1 MANRYDQLVQRVFAD
16 RVPPPSAP
24 AAASVSNPFLV
35 GPLIERLT
43 PRERD
48 ALRVPVRRPDDHLV
62 FNLMFE
68 NLRIR
73 PDGEGAARLVR
84 DTPGQR
90 SLLIIE
96 FPPQSFGEEAF
107 LTAPQPNVDTTD
119 VGSELPPSRNGQPVV
134 TGDTAKKQVANEIK
148 SEPEALA
155 GRLPARVRMAGP
167 SRVALRMPDALDGVP
182 FTLAAVLAALR
193 DWPMNLAIGAR
204 PDEVNLDLLRLRA
217 DVAVPLSTAIL
228 KNLPDSEAADAK
240 RRLDEGAQRIAD
252 LAAGGLNNGQPAPVA
267 FEALRRE
274 ADRLFERH
282 PLLRRG
288 DLHTATL
295 AALAAGSAGRLA
307 ATAAAAGISD
317 LAIGIEAMPYLPLL
331 ADTPHQPA
339 SSVTALELPY
349 RLHMTPIA
357 TATGTP
363 QWHHRDDPVTARGR
377 TELWHTRLSGAE
389 GAASRFRFLWSPD
402 LDATDD
408 VAGPFRMSLD
418 RQDRDFLVKL
428 TADWRQKRAGSGRK
442 YLPQSAEAK
451 RLHLSALGALLDAG
465 GDWEPRPEGVD
476 LEQWRHLATLGR
488 DHYVRVV
495 YAGFLMPFGHAASL
509 VKVTERRFESADP
522 ARPGDR
528 LAVLRQRFF
537 LIVRERIRRYD
548 GSNHVHGGR
557 NMPFTEVEILT
568 RITPDLADPTALQSQ
583 IDGPP
588 GSVYGNVQLG
598 NKTIKISHRMAF
610 WPMLQGTGDF
620 RFEVAATDRNGERRV
635 FSLPMLFVSEVA
647 NRVRPAGIRAGYGAA
662 EPTRRREADLGG
674 GSVRFDAGGGV
685 SSLPTE
691 LMRFAVGGVVG
702 AGDLAP
708 QFHPEME
715 QARVR
720 VPAIQNLLGRA
731 DGILMKYPGV
741 VVRNEA
747 NPGEI
752 FLEVVG
758 AAFDLKFGGG
768 GQAQTDALGGIGAP
782 QMAIYGL
789 SKRSGP
795 VSGKPGQSTQAALAN
810 GIANRFNV
818 ADFFP
823 LDATLIGGIALG
835 EIINPAVAALDGPD
849 APRLLATP
857 FPDRIETSFEWETLV
872 TGTGS
877 LGLMVPGAAGEKTTT
892 PLRLS
897 GRTVVPFDKDK
908 PPTREAHAALEN
920 FKLNLFGCII
930 LWFRRLSFDA
940 LPGQKPSVAVTLAE
954 GDKAVS
960 FGGPLEFVNDLRE
973 FIPSGGFGD
982 GAGLSVTP
990 SGIAAGYSLGLP
1002 AIEVGIFSLS
1012 NVTLGAGFSLPFD
1025 NRPVTVRFNFAER
1038 QSPFSLTVSLLGGG
1052 GFFAIGVG
1060 AKGVQEIEAALEFG
1074 AAIALNLVVASGT
1087 VEIKAGVYFHWQSEG
1102 RVKLAGYVRIHGEL
1116 TVVAIF
1122 SASLTFNLQL
1132 AYEKTGS
1139 ESVVYG
1145 EAELIVEVE
1154 VLLLS
1159 FDVTVRCRRE
1169 FGGGKADPRF
1179 LDLIPDPTVWD
1190 DYCSAFAKEAG

>member
-1 MANRYDQLVQRVFAD
+1 MN
-16 RVPPPSAP
+16 
-24 AAASVSNPFLV
+24 NPFLV
-35 GPLIERLT
+35 GPLIERLA
-43 PRERD
+43 PRER
-48 ALRVPVRRPDDHLV
+48 APLRVPVRRPDDHLV
-62 FNLMFE
+62 FDLMVE

-73 PDGEGAARLVR
+73 PDGDGAARLVR

-90 SLLIIE
+90 SFLIIE

-107 LTAPQPNVDTTD
+107 LAVKSDLDATG
-119 VGSELPPSRNGQPVV
+119 VGNELPPSRNGQPVISGV
-134 TGDTAKKQVANEIK
+134 TATKQANNDLKPTA
-148 SEPEALA
+148 EPLL

-167 SRVALRMPDALDGVP
+167 SRIALRMPDALEDLP

-204 PDEVNLDLLRLRA
+204 PDQVDFDPLWLRA
-217 DVAVPLSTAIL
+217 DVAERLSAAIL
-228 KNLPDSEAADAK
+228 ANLPDNEAVDAK
-240 RRLDEGAQRIAD
+240 RRLEEGTQRIAD

-274 ADRLFERH
+274 ADRLFTRH
-282 PLLRRG
+282 PQLRRG

-317 LAIGIEAMPYLPLL
+317 RAAGIGAMPYLPLL
-331 ADTPHQPA
+331 ADTPHQPG

-349 RLHMTPIA
+349 RLLMTPIGTPA
-357 TATGTP
+357 GTP
-363 QWHHRDDPVTARGR
+363 QWQHRDEPVTARGR

-389 GAASRFRFLWSPD
+389 GAASRLRFLWSPD
-402 LDATDD
+402 LDATGDG
-408 VAGPFRMSLD
+408 AGPFRMSLD

-428 TADWRQKRAGSGRK
+428 TADWRQKRAGSGRT
-442 YLPQSAEAK
+442 YLPPSAEAK
-451 RLHLSALGALLDAG
+451 RLHLSALGALLEAG

-488 DHYVRVV
+488 DQVVRVV

-528 LAVLRQRFF
+528 LALLRQRFF

-548 GSNHVHGGR
+548 GSTHEHGAR
-557 NMPFTEVEILT
+557 NLPFTEVEILT
-568 RITPDLADPTALQSQ
+568 GDTPDLTDPAAGPSR
-583 IDGPP
+583 IDETG
-588 GSVYGNVQLG
+588 GAVYGPVVVG
-598 NKTIKISHRMAF
+598 GKTITVSPRMVF
-610 WPMLQGTGDF
+610 WPRLQGSGDF
-620 RFEVAATDRNGERRV
+620 RFEVAGTDRNGERRV
-635 FSLPMLFVSEVA
+635 FTLPMLFVSEVA
-647 NRVRPAGIRAGYGAA
+647 NRARAAEIRAGYDAA
-662 EPTRRREADLGG
+662 PPARRETDLGG

-691 LMRFAVGGVVG
+691 WMRFVVGGVVG
-702 AGDLAP
+702 AEDLAP
-708 QFHPEME
+708 QFHPEMD

-720 VPAIQNLLGRA
+720 VPAIQTLLGRA
-731 DGILMKYPGV
+731 DGIEMRYPDV
-741 VVRNEA
+741 VVENKA

-752 FLEVVG
+752 YLEVAG
-758 AAFDLKFGGG
+758 PALDLKFGGG
-768 GQAQTDALGGIGAP
+768 GQGQTDALGGIGAP

-795 VSGKPGQSTQAALAN
+795 VSAKPGLSTATALAN
-810 GIANRFNV
+810 GIANRFSV

-835 EIINPAVAALDGPD
+835 EIINPVVAALDAAD
-849 APRLLATP
+849 APRLLETP
-857 FPDRIETSFEWETLV
+857 FPDRVEAGFEWTTVV
-872 TGTGS
+872 TRPDA
-877 LGLMVPGAAGEKTTT
+877 LKLMVPRADGVNPT

-897 GRTVVPFDKDK
+897 GRTVVPFDPAR
-908 PPTREAHAALEN
+908 PPTREAHAVLEN

-940 LPGQKPSVAVTLAE
+940 LPGRKPAVAVALAE
-954 GDKAVS
+954 GDDAVR
-960 FGGPLEFVNDLRE
+960 FGGPLEFVNDLRA

-1012 NVTLGAGFSLPFD
+1012 NVSLGAGFSLPFD

-1038 QSPFSLTVSLLGGG
+1038 QCPFSLTVSLLGGG

-1132 AYEKTGS
+1132 AYEKDGGG
-1139 ESVVYG
+1139 SVVYG

-1179 LDLIPDPTVWD
+1179 LDLMPDQTVWD
-1190 DYCSAFAKEAG
+1190 DYCSAFALEAA

>member
-1 MANRYDQLVQRVFAD
+1 MGHRFDQLVQRVFAD
-16 RVPPPSAP
+16 RAPPPSAP
-24 AAASVSNPFLV
+24 VSDSVNNPFLV
-35 GPLIERLT
+35 GPLIERLA
-43 PRERD
+43 PRER
-48 ALRVPVRRPDDHLV
+48 APLRVPVRRPDDHLV
-62 FNLMFE
+62 FDLMVE

-73 PDGEGAARLVR
+73 PDGDGAARLVR

-90 SLLIIE
+90 SFLIIE

-107 LTAPQPNVDTTD
+107 LAVKSDLDATG
-119 VGSELPPSRNGQPVV
+119 VGNELPPSRNGQPVISGV
-134 TGDTAKKQVANEIK
+134 TATKQANNDLKPTA
-148 SEPEALA
+148 EPLL

-167 SRVALRMPDALDGVP
+167 SRVALRMPDALDEVP

-204 PDEVNLDLLRLRA
+204 PDQVDFDPLWLRA
-217 DVAVPLSTAIL
+217 DVAERLSAAIL
-228 KNLPDSEAADAK
+228 ANLPDNEAADAR
-240 RRLDEGAQRIAD
+240 RRLEEGTQRIAD

-274 ADRLFERH
+274 ADRLFTRH
-282 PLLRRG
+282 PQLRRG

-317 LAIGIEAMPYLPLL
+317 RAAGIGAMPYLPLL
-331 ADTPHQPA
+331 ADTPHRPA
-339 SSVTALELPY
+339 GSVTALELPY
-349 RLHMTPIA
+349 RLHMTPI
-357 TATGTP
+357 GTP
-363 QWHHRDDPVTARGR
+363 AGTPRWQHRDEPATARGR

-389 GAASRFRFLWSPD
+389 GAASRLRFLWSPD
-402 LDATDD
+402 LDATGD

-428 TADWRQKRAGSGRK
+428 TADWRQKRAGSGRR
-442 YLPQSAEAK
+442 YLPPSAEAK
-451 RLHLSALGALLDAG
+451 RLHLSALGALLEAG

-488 DHYVRVV
+488 DQVVRVV

-509 VKVTERRFESADP
+509 VKVTERRFESSDP

-548 GSNHVHGGR
+548 GSTHEHGGR
-557 NMPFTEVEILT
+557 NLPFTEVEILT
-568 RITPDLADPTALQSQ
+568 GTTPDLTDPAAGPSR
-583 IDGPP
+583 IDETG
-588 GSVYGNVQLG
+588 GAVYGPVVVAG
-598 NKTIKISHRMAF
+598 RSITVSPRMAF
-610 WPMLQGTGDF
+610 WPRLQGSGDL
-620 RFEVAATDRNGERRV
+620 RFEVAGTDRNGERRV
-635 FSLPMLFVSEVA
+635 FTLPMLFVSEVA
-647 NRVRPAGIRAGYGAA
+647 NRARGAEIRAGYDAA
-662 EPTRRREADLGG
+662 DPPRREANLGG

-691 LMRFAVGGVVG
+691 WMRFTVGGVVG
-702 AGDLAP
+702 ADDLAP
-708 QFHPEME
+708 RFHPEME

-720 VPAIQNLLGRA
+720 VPALQTLLGRA
-731 DGILMKYPGV
+731 DGIDMRYPGV

-747 NPGEI
+747 NPGEV

-758 AAFDLKFGGG
+758 PAQALAFGGG

-795 VSGKPGQSTQAALAN
+795 VSAKPGQTTATALAN
-810 GIANRFNV
+810 GIANRFSV

-835 EIINPAVAALDGPD
+835 EIINPVVAALDAAD
-849 APRLLATP
+849 APRLLETP
-857 FPDRIETSFEWETLV
+857 FPDRVEAAFAWDTVV
-872 TGTGS
+872 TRPDA
-877 LGLMVPGAAGEKTTT
+877 LKLMVPRADGVNPT

-897 GRTVVPFDKDK
+897 GRTVVPFD
-908 PPTREAHAALEN
+908 PARAPTREAHAALEN

-940 LPGQKPSVAVTLAE
+940 LPGQKPSVAVALAE
-954 GDKAVS
+954 GDDAVR
-960 FGGPLEFVNDLRE
+960 FGGPLEFVNDLRS

-1012 NVTLGAGFSLPFD
+1012 NVSLGAGFSLPFD

-1132 AYEKTGS
+1132 AYEKDGGG
-1139 ESVVYG
+1139 SVVYG

-1179 LDLIPDPTVWD
+1179 LDLMPDQTVWD
-1190 DYCSAFAKEAG
+1190 DYCSAFAQEAA

>member
-1 MANRYDQLVQRVFAD
+1 MANRFDQLVQRAFAD
-16 RVPPPSAP
+16 RVPPPAAP
-24 AAASVSNPFLV
+24 VAAAVNNPFLV
-35 GPLIERLT
+35 GPLIERLA
-43 PRERD
+43 PREREP
-48 ALRVPVRRPDDHLV
+48 LRVPVRRPDDHLV
-62 FNLMFE
+62 FDLMVE
-68 NLRIR
+68 NLRLS
-73 PDGEGAARLVR
+73 PDGDGAARLVR

-107 LTAPQPNVDTTD
+107 LAVRSDLDSTG
-119 VGSELPPSRNGQPVV
+119 VGNELPPSRNGRSVV
-134 TGDTAKKQVANEIK
+134 TGATATKQNEALK
-148 SEPEALA
+148 PTPEALV

-167 SRVALRMPDALDGVP
+167 SRVALRMPDALEELP

-204 PDEVNLDLLRLRA
+204 PDAVDFDPLWLRA
-217 DVAVPLSTAIL
+217 DVAERLSAAIVA
-228 KNLPDSEAADAK
+228 NLPDNEAADAR
-240 RRLDEGAQRIAD
+240 RRLDDSTRRIAD

-274 ADRLFERH
+274 SDRLFERH

-307 ATAAAAGISD
+307 ATAAAAGIGD
-317 LAIGIEAMPYLPLL
+317 QAAGIEAMPYLPLL
-331 ADTPHQPA
+331 ADTPHQPG

-349 RLHMTPIA
+349 RLLMTPIGTPA
-357 TATGTP
+357 GTP
-363 QWHHRDDPVTARGR
+363 QWQHRDEPVTARGR

-389 GAASRFRFLWSPD
+389 GAASRLRFLWSPD
-402 LDATDD
+402 LDATGD

-428 TADWRQKRAGSGRK
+428 TADWRQKRAGSGRT

-451 RLHLSALGALLDAG
+451 RLHLSALGALLEAG

-488 DHYVRVV
+488 DQVVRVV

-548 GSNHVHGGR
+548 GSTHEHGAR
-557 NMPFTEVEILT
+557 NLPFTEVEILT
-568 RITPDLADPTALQSQ
+568 GDTPDLTDPAAAASR
-583 IDGPP
+583 IDETG
-588 GSVYGNVQLG
+588 GAVYGPVVVG
-598 NKTIKISHRMAF
+598 GKTITVSPRMVF
-610 WPMLQGTGDF
+610 WPRLQGSGDF
-620 RFEVAATDRNGERRV
+620 RFEVAGTDRNGERRV
-635 FSLPMLFVSEVA
+635 FTLPMLFVSEVA
-647 NRVRPAGIRAGYGAA
+647 NRARAAEIRAGYDAA
-662 EPTRRREADLGG
+662 PPARRETDLGG

-691 LMRFAVGGVVG
+691 WMRFVVGGVVG
-702 AGDLAP
+702 ADDLAP
-708 QFHPEME
+708 QFHPEMD

-720 VPAIQNLLGRA
+720 VPAIQTLLGRA
-731 DGILMKYPGV
+731 DGIEMRYPDV
-741 VVRNEA
+741 VVENKA

-752 FLEVVG
+752 YLEVAG
-758 AAFDLKFGGG
+758 PALDLKFGGG

-795 VSGKPGQSTQAALAN
+795 VSAKPGQSTPAALAN
-810 GIANRFNV
+810 GIANRFSV

-835 EIINPAVAALDGPD
+835 EIINPVVAALDAAD
-849 APRLLATP
+849 APRLLETP
-857 FPDRIETSFEWETLV
+857 FPDRVEAGFEWTTVV
-872 TGTGS
+872 TRPDA
-877 LGLMVPGAAGEKTTT
+877 LKLMVPRADGVNPT
-892 PLRLS
+892 PLRLY
-897 GRTVVPFDKDK
+897 GRTVVPFD
-908 PPTREAHAALEN
+908 PAQAPTREAHAALEN

-940 LPGQKPSVAVTLAE
+940 PPGQKPSVAVALAE
-954 GDKAVS
+954 GDEAVT
-960 FGGPLEFVNDLRE
+960 FGGPLEFVNDLRS

-1012 NVTLGAGFSLPFD
+1012 NVSLGAGFNLPFD

-1132 AYEKTGS
+1132 AYEKDGGG
-1139 ESVVYG
+1139 SVVYG

-1179 LDLIPDPTVWD
+1179 LDLMPDQTVWD
-1190 DYCSAFAKEAG
+1190 DYCSAFALEAA

>member
-1 MANRYDQLVQRVFAD
+1 MADRFDLLVQRVFAD
-16 RVPPPSAP
+16 RLTPSATQV
-24 AAASVSNPFLV
+24 AAEVDNPFLV
-35 GPLIERLT
+35 GPLIERLA
-43 PRERD
+43 PRNRD
-48 ALRVPVRRPDDHLV
+48 VLRVPVRRPEDHLV
-62 FNLMFE
+62 FDLLVE

-84 DTPGQR
+84 DSPGQL
-90 SLLIIE
+90 SLLILE
-96 FPPQSFGEEAF
+96 FPPQSFGEEVF
-107 LTAPQPNVDTTD
+107 LAAQSVLDATG
-119 VGSELPPSRNGQPVV
+119 VGIELPPTRNRRPVV
-134 TGDTAKKQVANEIK
+134 HDKIAKKQVNNDLMPTP
-148 SEPEALA
+148 EPLV

-167 SRVALRMPDALDGVP
+167 SRIALRMPDALDHLP

-204 PDEVNLDLLRLRA
+204 PDQVDLDSRLWRA
-217 DVAVPLSTAIL
+217 AITERLSAAIER
-228 KNLPDSEAADAK
+228 NLPDGEAADA
-240 RRLDEGAQRIAD
+240 RLRLKEAAQRIAD
-252 LAAGGLNNGQPAPVA
+252 LAAGGLNGGQPAPVA
-267 FEALRRE
+267 FKALRRE
-274 ADRLFERH
+274 ADRLFKHH
-282 PLLRRG
+282 PQLSRG

-307 ATAAAAGISD
+307 AIAAAAGLRD
-317 LAIGIEAMPYLPLL
+317 REAGIEAMPYLPLL
-331 ADTPHQPA
+331 ADTPHRPA
-339 SSVTALELPY
+339 STVTALELPY
-349 RLHMTPIA
+349 RLHMTPIG

-363 QWHHRDDPVTARGR
+363 RWNHRDDPASFRGR
-377 TELWHTRLSGAE
+377 TELWHTRLSDAG
-389 GAASRFRFLWSPD
+389 GVPSRLRFLWSPD
-402 LDATDD
+402 LDAAGD

-428 TADWRQKRAGSGRK
+428 TADWRQKRAGSGRA

-509 VKVTERRFESADP
+509 VKVTERRFETADP
-522 ARPGDR
+522 ARPAER

-548 GSNHVHGGR
+548 GTTHLHGAR
-557 NMPFTEVEILT
+557 NLPFTEVEILT
-568 RITPDLADPTALQSQ
+568 RTTPDLNDPAAAPSR
-583 IDGPP
+583 IDQTNGA
-588 GSVYGNVQLG
+588 VYGEVKFGGKSIN
-598 NKTIKISHRMAF
+598 ISGRMAF
-610 WPMLQGTGDF
+610 WPRLQGSGDL
-620 RFEVAATDRNGERRV
+620 RFEVAGTDRNGERQV
-635 FSLPMLFVSEVA
+635 FSLPMLFVSEVV
-647 NRVRPAGIRAGYGAA
+647 NRVRAIEIRAGYHASSA
-662 EPTRRREADLGG
+662 ERRQTELGG
-674 GSVRFDAGGGV
+674 GSVRFDADGGV

-691 LMRFAVGGVVG
+691 WMRFTVGNVVG
-702 AGDLAP
+702 DDDLAP
-708 QFHPEME
+708 QFHPQMD
-715 QARVR
+715 QAKVR
-720 VPAIQNLLGRA
+720 VPAIQTLLGRA
-731 DGILMKYPGV
+731 EGIEMRYPEV
-741 VVRNEA
+741 VVKKMP

-758 AAFDLKFGGG
+758 PAHDLKFGGG

-795 VSGKPGQSTQAALAN
+795 VSAKPGLSTKAALEN
-810 GIANRFNV
+810 GIKNEFKV

-823 LDATLIGGIALG
+823 VDATLIGGIALG
-835 EIINPAVAALDGPD
+835 EIINPVVAALDAED
-849 APRLLATP
+849 APRLVATP
-857 FPDRIETSFEWETLV
+857 FTDRIESSFEWKTLV
-872 TGTGS
+872 TRPGS
-877 LGLMVPGAAGEKTTT
+877 LNLMVPNADGGPT

-897 GRTVVPFDKDK
+897 GRAIVPFDPAQ
-908 PPTREAHAALEN
+908 PPRREAHAELSN

-930 LWFRRLSFDA
+930 LWFRQLRFDA
-940 LPGQKPSVAVTLAE
+940 LPGQKPSVVVTLAE
-954 GDKAVS
+954 GDRAVR
-960 FGGPLEFVNDLRE
+960 FGGPLEFVNDLRS
-973 FIPSGGFGD
+973 FIPSGGFSD

-1002 AIEVGIFSLS
+1002 AIEVGIFTLS
-1012 NVTLGAGFSLPFD
+1012 NVTLGASFSLPFD

-1060 AKGVQEIEAALEFG
+1060 AMGVQEIEAALEFG

-1087 VEIKAGVYFHWQSEG
+1087 VEIKAGVYFHWQNEG

-1132 AYEKTGS
+1132 GYEKAGGT
-1139 ESVVYG
+1139 SVVFG

-1154 VLLLS
+1154 VLLIS

-1179 LDLIPDPTVWD
+1179 LDLMPDPTVWH
-1190 DYCSAFAKEAG
+1190 DYCLAFAAEVA

>member
-1 MANRYDQLVQRVFAD
+1 MGNRFDQLVQRVFAD

-24 AAASVSNPFLV
+24 VSDSVNNPFLV

-43 PRERD
+43 PRERKP
-48 ALRVPVRRPDDHLV
+48 LRVPVRRPDDHLV
-62 FNLMFE
+62 FDLMVE

-73 PDGEGAARLVR
+73 PDGDGAARLVR

-107 LTAPQPNVDTTD
+107 LAVKSDLDATG
-119 VGSELPPSRNGQPVV
+119 VGNELPPSRNGQPVI
-134 TGDTAKKQVANEIK
+134 TGATATKQN
-148 SEPEALA
+148 EALKPTPEPLL

-167 SRVALRMPDALDGVP
+167 SRVALQMPDALDEVP

-204 PDEVNLDLLRLRA
+204 TDQVDFDPLWLRA
-217 DVAVPLSTAIL
+217 DVAERLSAAIL
-228 KNLPDSEAADAK
+228 ANLPDSEAADAR
-240 RRLDEGAQRIAD
+240 RRLDQGAQRIAD

-274 ADRLFERH
+274 ADHLFERH

-317 LAIGIEAMPYLPLL
+317 RAAGIEAMPYLPLL
-331 ADTPHQPA
+331 ADTPHRPS

-349 RLHMTPIA
+349 RLHMTPIGTPA
-357 TATGTP
+357 GTP
-363 QWHHRDDPVTARGR
+363 QWQHRDVPVTARGR
-377 TELWHTRLSGAE
+377 TELWHTKLSGAE
-389 GAASRFRFLWSPD
+389 GAASRLRFLWSPD
-402 LDATDD
+402 LDATGD
-408 VAGPFRMSLD
+408 VAGPFRMSLE

-428 TADWRQKRAGSGRK
+428 TADWRQKRAGSGRT

-451 RLHLSALGALLDAG
+451 RLHLSALGALLEAG

-488 DHYVRVV
+488 DQVVRVV

-548 GSNHVHGGR
+548 GATHEHGGR
-557 NMPFTEVEILT
+557 NLPFTEVEILT
-568 RITPDLADPTALQSQ
+568 RGTPDLTDPAAPLSQ
-583 IDGPP
+583 IDGAA
-588 GSVYGNVQLG
+588 GAAVYVNVQLG
-598 NKTIKISHRMAF
+598 NRTIKISPRMAF
-610 WPMLQGTGDF
+610 WPRLQGSGDF
-620 RFEVAATDRNGERRV
+620 RFEVAATDRNGERQV

-647 NRVRPAGIRAGYGAA
+647 NRTRAAEIRAGYDAA
-662 EPTRRREADLGG
+662 DPPRREANLGG

-691 LMRFAVGGVVG
+691 WMRFVVGGVVG
-702 AGDLAP
+702 ADDLAP
-708 QFHPEME
+708 KFHPEMD

-720 VPAIQNLLGRA
+720 VPAIQTLLGRA
-731 DGILMKYPGV
+731 DGIVMRFPGV

-758 AAFDLKFGGG
+758 QAHDLKFGGG

-795 VSGKPGQSTQAALAN
+795 VSGKPGQSTATALAN
-810 GIANRFNV
+810 GIANRFSV

-823 LDATLIGGIALG
+823 LKATLIGGIALG
-835 EIINPAVAALDGPD
+835 EIINPVVAALDGPD
-849 APRLLATP
+849 APRLLTTP
-857 FPDRIETSFEWETLV
+857 FPDRIEAAFEWTTVV
-872 TGTGS
+872 TGKGS
-877 LGLMVPGAAGEKTTT
+877 LGLMVPGAAGVNTPT

-897 GRTVVPFDKDK
+897 GRTVVPFD
-908 PPTREAHAALEN
+908 PARAPTREAHAALEN

-940 LPGQKPSVAVTLAE
+940 LPGQKPSVGVTLAE
-954 GDKAVS
+954 GDDAVR
-960 FGGPLEFVNDLRE
+960 FGGPLEFVNDLRS

-1012 NVTLGAGFSLPFD
+1012 NVSLGAGFSVPFD

-1132 AYEKTGS
+1132 AYEKDGGG
-1139 ESVVYG
+1139 SVVYG

-1179 LDLIPDPTVWD
+1179 LDLMPDQTVWD
-1190 DYCSAFAKEAG
+1190 DYCSAFALEAA

>member
-1 MANRYDQLVQRVFAD
+1 MAD
-16 RVPPPSAP
+16 RFDRLVRRVLVDRR
-24 AAASVSNPFLV
+24 VSDVAVVAGPVDNPFLV
-35 GPLIERLT
+35 GPLIERLA
-43 PRERD
+43 PPVREP
-48 ALRVPVRRPDDHLV
+48 LRVPVRRPDDHLV
-62 FNLMFE
+62 FDLMFE

-73 PDGEGAARLVR
+73 PDGEGAARLIR
-84 DTPGQR
+84 DEQGQR
-90 SLLIIE
+90 ALLILE

-107 LTAPQPNVDTTD
+107 LAVRSDLDGTA
-119 VGSELPPSRNGQPVV
+119 VGTELPPSRDGRPVV
-134 TGDTAKKQVANEIK
+134 TGATAAKQDAGLGPVP
-148 SEPEALA
+148 EPLT

-167 SRVALRMPDALDGVP
+167 SRIALRMPDGLDEVP

-193 DWPMNLAIGAR
+193 DWPMNLDIGAR
-204 PDEVNLDLLRLRA
+204 PDEAYFDPLWLRG
-217 DVAVPLSTAIL
+217 DVAERLSAAIVA
-228 KNLPDSEAADAK
+228 NLSEGEAADAR
-240 RRLDEGAQRIAD
+240 RRLDEAAQRIAD
-252 LAAGGLNNGQPAPVA
+252 IAAGGLNNGQPAPVA
-267 FEALRRE
+267 FEALRGE
-274 ADRLFERH
+274 ADRLFDRH
-282 PLLRRG
+282 PQLRRG

-307 ATAAAAGISD
+307 ATAAAAGIGD
-317 LAIGIEAMPYLPLL
+317 LAAGIEAMPYLPLL
-331 ADTPHQPA
+331 ADTPHRPA
-339 SSVTALELPY
+339 TSVTALELPY
-349 RLHMTPIA
+349 RLHMTPI
-357 TATGTP
+357 GTP
-363 QWHHRDDPVTARGR
+363 RWQHRDDPATAGGR
-377 TELWHTRLSGAE
+377 TELWHTRLSGAD
-389 GAASRFRFLWSPD
+389 AAPSRLRFLWSPD
-402 LDATDD
+402 LDAVGE

-428 TADWRQKRAGSGRK
+428 TADWRQMQPGDRRR

-509 VKVTERRFESADP
+509 VKVTERKFESADP

-537 LIVRERIRRYD
+537 LIVRDRIRRYD
-548 GSNHVHGGR
+548 GTGHVHGAR
-557 NMPFTEVEILT
+557 NLPFTEVEVLT
-568 RITPDLADPTALQSQ
+568 RITPDLKDPAAAPSRIDETA
-583 IDGPP
+583 GA
-588 GSVYGNVQLG
+588 VYGAVVLG
-598 NKTIKISHRMAF
+598 GKTITISGRMAF
-610 WPMLQGTGDF
+610 WPMLQGSGDF
-620 RFEVAATDRNGERRV
+620 RFEVAGTDRNGERQV

-647 NRVRPAGIRAGYGAA
+647 NRAREAQIRAGYDAA
-662 EPTRRREADLGG
+662 KPTRRETDLGG

-685 SSLPTE
+685 SSLPTGA
-691 LMRFAVGGVVG
+691 MRFAVGGVP
-702 AGDLAP
+702 APGDLAP
-708 QFHPEME
+708 RFHPQMD
-715 QARVR
+715 QAVVR
-720 VPAIQNLLGRA
+720 VPAIQTLLGRP
-731 DGILMKYPGV
+731 DGIVMRYPD
-741 VVRNEA
+741 VVRDNLP
-747 NPGEI
+747 NPGEV

-758 AAFDLKFGGG
+758 PAHALAFGGG

-795 VSGKPGQSTQAALAN
+795 VSGKPGQTAAAALAN
-810 GIANRFNV
+810 GIANRFDV
-818 ADFFP
+818 SDFFP

-835 EIINPAVAALDGPD
+835 QIINPVVAALDAAD
-849 APRLLATP
+849 APRLVSTP
-857 FPDRIETSFEWETLV
+857 FPDRIEASFAWDTTV
-872 TGTGS
+872 TRS
-877 LGLMVPGAAGEKTTT
+877 DPLKLMIPRADGVNDT
-892 PLRLS
+892 PLHLS
-897 GRTVVPFDKDK
+897 GRAVVPFD
-908 PPTREAHAALEN
+908 PAQSPTREAHAALEN

-940 LPGQKPSVAVTLAE
+940 LPGQKPAVSVVLAE
-954 GDKAVS
+954 GEDAVR
-960 FGGPLEFVNDLRE
+960 FGGPLEFVNDLRS

-1074 AAIALNLVVASGT
+1074 AAISLNLVVASGT
-1087 VEIKAGVYFHWQSEG
+1087 VEIKAGVYFHWQEDGAKS

-1132 AYEKTGS
+1132 AYEKADGN
-1139 ESVVYG
+1139 SVVYG

-1154 VLLLS
+1154 VLLIS

-1179 LDLIPDPTVWD
+1179 LDLMPDQTVWD
-1190 DYCSAFAKEAG
+1190 DYCAAFAAEAA

>member
-1 MANRYDQLVQRVFAD
+1 MGHRFDQLVQRVFAD
-16 RVPPPSAP
+16 RVPPRSAP
-24 AAASVSNPFLV
+24 VSDSVNNPFLV
-35 GPLIERLT
+35 GPLIERLV
-43 PRERD
+43 PREREP
-48 ALRVPVRRPDDHLV
+48 LRVPVRRPDDHLV
-62 FNLMFE
+62 FDLMVE
-68 NLRIR
+68 NLRIS
-73 PDGEGAARLVR
+73 PEGEGAARLVR

-107 LTAPQPNVDTTD
+107 LTAPQPNVDAK
-119 VGSELPPSRNGQPVV
+119 VPGNELPPSRNGQPVV
-134 TGDTAKKQVANEIK
+134 PGDTAKKQVINNIQA
-148 SEPEALA
+148 EPEALA

-167 SRVALRMPDALDGVP
+167 SRIALRMPDALDGVP

-204 PDEVNLDLLRLRA
+204 PDAVDLDPLWWRV
-217 DVAVPLSTAIL
+217 DVAERLSTAIVS
-228 KNLPDSEAADAK
+228 NLSDGEAADAR
-240 RRLDEGAQRIAD
+240 RRLKEGARRIAD
-252 LAAGGLNNGQPAPVA
+252 LAAGGLNGGQPGSVA

-274 ADRLFERH
+274 ADRMFERH

-317 LAIGIEAMPYLPLL
+317 RAAGIEAMPYLPLL
-331 ADTPHQPA
+331 ADTPHRPE

-349 RLHMTPIA
+349 RLHMTPIGTPA
-357 TATGTP
+357 GTP
-363 QWHHRDDPVTARGR
+363 QWQHRDVPVTARGR
-377 TELWHTRLSGAE
+377 TELWHTRLSGAG
-389 GAASRFRFLWSPD
+389 GAPSRLRFLWSPD
-402 LDATDD
+402 LDATGD

-428 TADWRQKRAGSGRK
+428 TADWRQKRAGSGRT
-442 YLPQSAEAK
+442 YLPASAEAK
-451 RLHLSALGALLDAG
+451 RLHLSALGALLEAG

-488 DHYVRVV
+488 DHVVRVV

-509 VKVTERRFESADP
+509 VKVTERRFESSDP

-548 GSNHVHGGR
+548 GSTHEHGGR
-557 NMPFTEVEILT
+557 NLPFTEVEILT
-568 RITPDLADPTALQSQ
+568 GTTPDLSDPAAPLSQ
-583 IDGPP
+583 IDGPA
-588 GSVYGNVQLG
+588 GAAVYVNVQLG
-598 NKTIKISHRMAF
+598 NKTIKISPRMAF
-610 WPMLQGTGDF
+610 WPRLQGSGDL
-620 RFEVAATDRNGERRV
+620 RFEVAGTDRNGERRV
-635 FSLPMLFVSEVA
+635 FTLPMLFVSEVA
-647 NRVRPAGIRAGYGAA
+647 NRARGAEIRAGYDAA
-662 EPTRRREADLGG
+662 DPPRREANLGG

-691 LMRFAVGGVVG
+691 WMRFTVGGVVG
-702 AGDLAP
+702 ADDLAP
-708 QFHPEME
+708 RFHPEME

-720 VPAIQNLLGRA
+720 VPAIQTLLGRA
-731 DGILMKYPGV
+731 DGIDMRYPGV
-741 VVRNEA
+741 VVRNEP

-752 FLEVVG
+752 FLEVAG
-758 AAFDLKFGGG
+758 QAHPLTFGGG

-795 VSGKPGQSTQAALAN
+795 VSAKPGQSTQAALAN
-810 GIANRFNV
+810 GIANRFSV

-835 EIINPAVAALDGPD
+835 EIINPVVAALDAAD
-849 APRLLATP
+849 APRLLETP
-857 FPDRIETSFEWETLV
+857 FPDRIEATFEWATVV
-872 TGTGS
+872 TRPGA
-877 LGLMVPGAAGEKTTT
+877 LKLMVPEADGVNPT

-897 GRTVVPFDKDK
+897 GRTVVPFDPAR

-940 LPGQKPSVAVTLAE
+940 LPGQKPSVAVALAE
-954 GDKAVS
+954 GDDAVR
-960 FGGPLEFVNDLRE
+960 FGGPLEFVNDLRS

-1012 NVTLGAGFSLPFD
+1012 NVSLGAGFSLPFD

-1132 AYEKTGS
+1132 AYEKDGGG
-1139 ESVVYG
+1139 SVVYG

-1179 LDLIPDPTVWD
+1179 LDLMPDQTVWD
-1190 DYCSAFAKEAG
+1190 DYCSAFALEAA